1 MTGAPSSTKSTHY
14 HLTTNNNNTRHS
26 IMNTHT
32 YIPYINI

>member
-14 HLTTNNNNTRHS
+14 HLTTNNNTKHS

-32 YIPYINI
+32 YIPYMNT